1 MITTDSVEG
10 RTSRAS
16 KEPSKLTASRIAEG
30 FNAWS
35 FWGSKS
41 WESGLIGVESW
52 RMLFVKL
59 ILITFLPGFD
69 FNLDFSFDTRVS
81 PFNDAEAFASFFFKD
96 LSFAAYARPAAAI

>member
-1 MITTDSVEG
+1 
-10 RTSRAS
+10 
-16 KEPSKLTASRIAEG
+16 
-30 FNAWS
+30 
-35 FWGSKS
+35 
-41 WESGLIGVESW
+41 
-52 RMLFVKL
+52 MLFVKL